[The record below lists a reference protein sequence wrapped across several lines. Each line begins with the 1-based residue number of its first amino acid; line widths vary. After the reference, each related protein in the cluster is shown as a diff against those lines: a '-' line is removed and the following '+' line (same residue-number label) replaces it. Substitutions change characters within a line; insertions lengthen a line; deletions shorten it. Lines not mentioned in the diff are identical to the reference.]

1 MRRPIFAIL
10 GFGTV
15 AALIATVALGW
26 IASPPLSERPTLRFQ
41 ISLSVAL

>member
-15 AALIATVALGW
+15 TALIATFALGW
-26 IASPPLSERPTLRFQ
+26 IAAPTLSERPVLRFH